1 MILNSPKAFTKAV
14 MSRVA
19 AMFGRRLAAGLARLK
34 PDEKQMLV
42 AVSGGADS
50 VALLHGLLH
59 LRAEIGLNLTVAHFD
74 HGLRA
79 GSAADASWVQELA
92 QKWGVPC
99 IVGAAATG
107 QIAPAGGGWEA
118 SARNA
123 RYQFLQEAAA
133 KVRAK
138 VVVTAHTA
146 SDQAETVLHHLC
158 RGTGLS
164 GLSGMPRQ
172 RPLGEGVV
180 LLRPMLQIPRAM
192 VEAYLAEQQV
202 EFLVDETNASDLF
215 TRNRIRRNLL
225 PTLKAEFPQ
234 VESSLLKIALTAK
247 EQSRY
252 VVKVAARLRAKSQ
265 LPAVASVDSV
275 AQVVGFRI
283 DLLKRKPAV
292 ILKAL
297 FANLWRSMGWPRG
310 QLSHD
315 HFRRLVKI
323 CRHQAGEWPKGEGGH
338 FPGGVFVWIEHP
350 HLFFRVSPA
359 EPGLPVANRPAG
371 G

>member
-1 MILNSPKAFTKAV
+1 

-19 AMFGRRLAAGLARLK
+19 AMFGRRLAAGLARLG
-34 PDEKQMLV
+34 PDEMRMLV

-59 LRAEIGLNLTVAHFD
+59 LRAEMGLELTVAHFD

-79 GSAADASWVQELA
+79 GSAADAIWVVELA

-99 IVGAAATG
+99 LVGAAATG

-118 SARNA
+118 SARRA
-123 RYQFLQEAAA
+123 RHQFLQEAAA
-133 KVRAK
+133 QVAAK
-138 VVVTAHTA
+138 IVVTAHTA

-180 LLRPMLQIPRAM
+180 LLRPMLQISRAM

-202 EFLVDETNASDLF
+202 EFRIDETNASDLF
-215 TRNRIRRNLL
+215 TRNRIRRDLL
-225 PTLKAEFPQ
+225 PALKAEFPQ
-234 VESSLLKIALTAK
+234 VESSLLKIAVTAK

-252 VVKVAARLRAKSQ
+252 VAKAAARLQAKSQ
-265 LPAVASVDSV
+265 LPAVPPSDSV
-275 AQVVGFRI
+275 AEVIGFRI
-283 DLLKRKPAV
+283 DLLRRRPAV
-292 ILKAL
+292 VLKAL
-297 FANLWRSMGWPRG
+297 FAKLWRTMGWPRG
-310 QLSHD
+310 QLNRD
-315 HFRRLVKI
+315 HFLRLVKI
-323 CRHQAGEWPKGEGGH
+323 CRHKAGEWPKGEGGH

-350 HLFFRVSPA
+350 HLFFRVSQL
-359 EPGLPVANRPAG
+359 EPGLPVENRPEG